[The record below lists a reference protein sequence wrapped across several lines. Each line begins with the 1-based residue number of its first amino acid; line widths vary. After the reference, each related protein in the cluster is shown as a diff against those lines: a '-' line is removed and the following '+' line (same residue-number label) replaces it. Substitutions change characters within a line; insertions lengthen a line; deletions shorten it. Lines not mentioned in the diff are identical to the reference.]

1 VRADSVG
8 PSEKRELNKPGA
20 AGRGGATSRT
30 MGISGGSRG
39 SRRVRGRGRRLRGS
53 MARDDDGG
61 RDTQMGPMTS
71 ESPGEADFA
80 MEPCALKCG

>member
-1 VRADSVG
+1 
-8 PSEKRELNKPGA
+8 
-20 AGRGGATSRT
+20 
-30 MGISGGSRG
+30 
-39 SRRVRGRGRRLRGS
+39 